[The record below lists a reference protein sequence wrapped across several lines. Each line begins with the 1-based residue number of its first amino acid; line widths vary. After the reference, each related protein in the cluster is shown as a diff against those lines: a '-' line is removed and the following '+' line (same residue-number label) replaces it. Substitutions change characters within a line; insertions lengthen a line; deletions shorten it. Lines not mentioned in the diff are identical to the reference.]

1 VLLKR
6 LLYTSASILLL
17 APAFHLG
24 ASIASATTV
33 LYSSF
38 GPGDT
43 FDTTSGWSI
52 GGSGA
57 CVQGLQFTPTE
68 SGVVETIEI
77 AAFRLAGGTAVK
89 LTLMTDA
96 GDQLGSVLETLTICC
111 FGDVAAIGLANS
123 ILQPMLTGGTKYW
136 LVVSAATDADYFG
149 WSRNF
154 AAPFLLN
161 AQQCFGQP
169 WNINPSWRGTLRI
182 SSDTSTPT
190 KATTWGRV
198 KALYR

>member
-1 VLLKR
+1 MFLER
-6 LLYTSASILLL
+6 LLYASASILTL
-17 APAFHLG
+17 ALACLG
-24 ASIASATTV
+24 ASSANASTV
-33 LYSSF
+33 LFSSF

-43 FDTTSGWSI
+43 FDMSSGWSI
-52 GGSGA
+52 GGPGA

-89 LTLMTDA
+89 LTLMSDA
-96 GDQLGSVLETLTICC
+96 GDQFGSVLETLPICC
-111 FGDVAAIGLANS
+111 FGDAASIQLAHS
-123 ILQPMLTGGTKYW
+123 VLQPMLTGGTKYW
-136 LVVSAATDADYFG
+136 LVVSPVAAGDDFG

-154 AAPFLLN
+154 APPFLLN
-161 AQQCFGQP
+161 AQQCFGAP
-169 WNINPSWRGTLRI
+169 WNINPSWRGTMRI

-198 KALYR
+198 KSLYR